1 MRYEGRIYRP
11 PSEAY
16 SYLLQATIGCTWNHC
31 TYCSMYSDKPKYRLR
46 DLEQTLEDIEMA
58 RVEIGSRVDKV
69 FITDGDP
76 LAMPM
81 EHWRP
86 ILGAL
91 RRTFPRLKRVS
102 TYATAMNLLDKTPEQ
117 LAELRQLGLS
127 LLYIG
132 PESGD
137 PATLKSIAKG
147 ADFDEHVE
155 CARRAREAGMSIS
168 AIFLLG
174 CGGAERSEQHARGSA
189 ALATAMDPAFLAA
202 LTLTVVPGTPIH
214 KLQQRGRFKL
224 PEPLGML
231 RELRIFVGEAA
242 PTDALFRTNHA
253 SNYLP
258 LKGRL
263 PADRDSMLQA
273 LDAALDGRI
282 GLRPEWLRGL

>member
-1 MRYEGRIYRP
+1 
-11 PSEAY
+11 
-16 SYLLQATIGCTWNHC
+16 
-31 TYCSMYSDKPKYRLR
+31 MYSDKPKYRLR